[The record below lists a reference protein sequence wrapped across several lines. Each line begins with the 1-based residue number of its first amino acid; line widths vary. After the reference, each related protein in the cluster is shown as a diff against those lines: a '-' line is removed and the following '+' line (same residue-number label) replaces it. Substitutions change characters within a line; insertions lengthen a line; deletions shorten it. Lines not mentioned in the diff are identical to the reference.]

1 MQGIVIQ
8 IQEQT
13 IGHIVHLRRV
23 PDNQKKMTPDDRIS
37 TMTPY
42 CESNYIER

>member
-13 IGHIVHLRRV
+13 IGHIAHLRRV
-23 PDNQKKMTPDDRIS
+23 PDNQKNDSR
-37 TMTPY
+37 
-42 CESNYIER
+42 

>member
-1 MQGIVIQ
+1 MQEIVIQ

-23 PDNQKKMTPDDRIS
+23 PDNQKMTPDDRIS